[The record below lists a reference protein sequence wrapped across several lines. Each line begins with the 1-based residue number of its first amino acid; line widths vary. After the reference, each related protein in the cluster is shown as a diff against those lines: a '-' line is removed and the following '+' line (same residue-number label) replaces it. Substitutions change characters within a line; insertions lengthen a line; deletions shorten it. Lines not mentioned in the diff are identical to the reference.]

1 MQDEETPRQLPERT
15 GRHRCINCLAD
26 VSDEEYFR
34 NDFFCD
40 ACASLDDS
48 DDDEKRDDG

>member
-1 MQDEETPRQLPERT
+1 MQEEETPRQLQERT

-40 ACASLDDS
+40 PCAAKAEENE
-48 DDDEKRDDG
+48 EKKENE

>member
-1 MQDEETPRQLPERT
+1 VQDEETPRQLQERT

-26 VSDEEYFR
+26 ISDEEYFR

-40 ACASLDDS
+40 TCAAQAAAA
-48 DDDEKRDDG
+48 DEEKKEER